1 MCSFT
6 DKELSEFIQAKKRIH
21 GTLEIKHAVA
31 YVGKQ
36 ANGYWVLNSELTVNE
51 DGDRVSCEDS
61 PYIWLG
67 CMHDGR
73 AIAKATDAV
82 TVPLPLSTE
91 NIAPLLSQ
99 LRDILHHNFY
109 PGVLVIAACTLALHY
124 QTILRKFLNC
134 PVPIAFGPSGT
145 GKTTALRCGLATVGS
160 YPNRLFC
167 KGTKEKYLE
176 LCCQSSIPLGIDDPS
191 FQKEIE
197 SLCIDLFN
205 GAKSGSISRGEQT
218 PCTTAVIAANFTS
231 STER

>member
-1 MCSFT
+1 MVAKDFTIFLLHNSFCSRGCHCWAYRNSSGGGLMCSFT

-82 TVPLPLSTE
+82 TVSLPLSTE

-109 PGVLVIAACTLALHY
+109 PGVFITKTFCTSSSTVQSRLHLDH
-124 QTILRKFLNC
+124 QER
-134 PVPIAFGPSGT
+134 
-145 GKTTALRCGLATVGS
+145 GKL
-160 YPNRLFC
+160 
-167 KGTKEKYLE
+167 
-176 LCCQSSIPLGIDDPS
+176 Q
-191 FQKEIE
+191 
-197 SLCIDLFN
+197 LFN
-205 GAKSGSISRGEQT
+205 VGVPKPLVLQRYKREVPRT
-218 PCTTAVIAANFTS
+218 MLPVEYPTWH
-231 STER
+231 

>member
-51 DGDRVSCEDS
+51 DGDRVSC

-99 LRDILHHNFY
+99 LRDILHHQ
-109 PGVLVIAACTLALHY
+109 PACTDGEVSQIY
-124 QTILRKFLNC
+124 
-134 PVPIAFGPSGT
+134 
-145 GKTTALRCGLATVGS
+145 
-160 YPNRLFC
+160 RLPH
-167 KGTKEKYLE
+167 
-176 LCCQSSIPLGIDDPS
+176 QPR
-191 FQKEIE
+191 Q
-197 SLCIDLFN
+197 
-205 GAKSGSISRGEQT
+205 
-218 PCTTAVIAANFTS
+218 AVCHIWDH
-231 STER
+231 